1 MAVPPDAPVSS
12 PVGVIAGGGV
22 MPFAVADSLEKR
34 GTPEASTIERR
45 EARKLS
51 PKSVNHWLEIVSA
64 ILRTGWRN
72 A

>member
-1 MAVPPDAPVSS
+1 MDFTHQRALA
-12 PVGVIAGGGV
+12 GVRR
-22 MPFAVADSLEKR
+22 PHLLSWRDELEKR